1 MDTDL
6 LQDYLEFVDEVSS
19 DQTKNTDDFI
29 NSMEIMDEQGVDPS
43 RLMTASIG
51 LSGEVG
57 EFNDI
62 VKKCAFQ
69 GKEMDEDVVKHLKS
83 ELGDVMWYIC
93 ILYTSD
99 ADDE

>member
-6 LQDYLEFVDEVSS
+6 LKDYLEFVDEVSS

-29 NSMEIMDEQGVDPS
+29 DSMEIIDEQGVDPS

-57 EFNDI
+57 RSRSRRCKFI
-62 VKKCAFQ
+62 
-69 GKEMDEDVVKHLKS
+69 H
-83 ELGDVMWYIC
+83 
-93 ILYTSD
+93 
-99 ADDE
+99 